1 MIAVALSLLFGV
13 IAFGAIVDIV
23 LSVRQ
28 GLARGRF
35 IVGQLA
41 RIDNASQTVIRFA
54 DRRPVVAA
62 WQPLRAAA

>member
-54 DRRPVVAA
+54 DCRPVVAA

>member
-13 IAFGAIVDIV
+13 IAFAAIAQIAF
-23 LSVRQ
+23 SSRQ
-28 GLARGRF
+28 GIARGRF

-54 DRRPVVAA
+54 DCRPVVAA
-62 WQPLRAAA
+62 WQPQRAAA

>member
-13 IAFGAIVDIV
+13 IAFAAITQVL
-23 LSVRQ
+23 LSVRHGIARSQ
-28 GLARGRF
+28 LILAE
-35 IVGQLA
+35 LA

-62 WQPLRAAA
+62 WQPLHAAA